1 MADKKPTRKR
11 GASLSIS
18 NIDPLVKTE
27 YARLAVIADM
37 TQAEFTRTLLS
48 NYKCFNLDFSKE
60 EQERLEVALQKTPS
74 SLKNKIKRSILRH
87 VESAINRPSKVINN
101 DINARTSSHSANAR
115 VDALLDQI
123 LRHNETAA
131 NWYDKIF
138 ITKSSMQS
146 YVQQQKGLN
155 AVCLTPG
162 KTVIDRCLER
172 NKELISTHHL
182 EQGLD
187 SSHNSKAYY
196 ARAKKHKFN

>member
-1 MADKKPTRKR
+1 MTDKKPTRKR

-27 YARLAVIADM
+27 YARLAVLANM
-37 TQAEFTRTLLS
+37 TQAEFTRTLLG
-48 NYKCFNLDFSKE
+48 NYKYFNLDFSKE

-87 VESAINRPSKVINN
+87 VESSINRPTKVINN

-115 VDALLDQI
+115 ADALLGQI
-123 LRHNETAA
+123 LKHNEMSA

-155 AVCLTPG
+155 VSSLTPG

-172 NKELISTHHL
+172 NKELITAHHL
-182 EQGLD
+182 EQGLEN
-187 SSHNSKAYY
+187 SHNSKAHY
-196 ARAKKHKFN
+196 ARLKAHKFN

>member
-18 NIDPLVKTE
+18 SIDPLVKIE

-115 VDALLDQI
+115 VDALLGQI
-123 LRHNETAA
+123 LKHNEIVD

-155 AVCLTPG
+155 TSCLTPG

-172 NKELISTHHL
+172 NKELIATHHL

-196 ARAKKHKFN
+196 ARSKKHKFN

>member
-1 MADKKPTRKR
+1 MTDKKPTRKR

-18 NIDPLVKTE
+18 NIDHLVKTE
-27 YARLAVIADM
+27 YTRLAVIADM
-37 TQAEFTRTLLS
+37 TQAEFTRTLLA
-48 NYKCFNLDFSKE
+48 NYKCFNLDFGKE

-101 DINARTSSHSANAR
+101 DINAKTSSYSANAR
-115 VDALLDQI
+115 ADSLLNQI
-123 LRHNETAA
+123 LKHNEMSA

-155 AVCLTPG
+155 AGGLTPG

-172 NKELISTHHL
+172 NKELITAHHL

-196 ARAKKHKFN
+196 ARSKKHKFN

>member
-18 NIDPLVKTE
+18 SINPLVKIE

-115 VDALLDQI
+115 VDALLGQI
-123 LRHNETAA
+123 LKHNEIVD

-155 AVCLTPG
+155 TSCLTPG

-172 NKELISTHHL
+172 NKELIATHHL

-196 ARAKKHKFN
+196 ARSKKHKFN

>member
-1 MADKKPTRKR
+1 MTDKKPTRRR

-27 YARLAVIADM
+27 YARLSVIADM
-37 TQAEFTRTLLS
+37 TQAEFTRTLLG

-101 DINARTSSHSANAR
+101 NINAKTSSYSANVRA
-115 VDALLDQI
+115 DALLGQI
-123 LRHNETAA
+123 LKHNETVA

-155 AVCLTPG
+155 AGCLTPG

-172 NKELISTHHL
+172 NKELIAAHHL

-187 SSHNSKAYY
+187 SNHNSKAYY
-196 ARAKKHKFN
+196 ARLKAHKFN

>member
-1 MADKKPTRKR
+1 MTDKKPTRKR

-18 NIDPLVKTE
+18 SIDPLVKTE
-27 YARLAVIADM
+27 YARLAVISDM

-60 EQERLEVALQKTPS
+60 EQERLDIALQKTPS

-87 VESAINRPSKVINN
+87 VESAINRPTKVINN
-101 DINARTSSHSANAR
+101 DINAKTSSHSANAR
-115 VDALLDQI
+115 ADALLGQI
-123 LRHNETAA
+123 LKHNKMVA

-155 AVCLTPG
+155 AGCLTPG

-172 NKELISTHHL
+172 NKELIATHHL

-196 ARAKKHKFN
+196 ARSKQHKFN

>member
-1 MADKKPTRKR
+1 MTDKKPTKKR

-37 TQAEFTRTLLS
+37 TQAEFTKTLLG

-60 EQERLEVALQKTPS
+60 EQERLEVALQKTPL

-87 VESAINRPSKVINN
+87 VETAINRPTKVINN
-101 DINARTSSHSANAR
+101 DINAKTSSHSANAR
-115 VDALLDQI
+115 ADSLLDQI
-123 LRHNETAA
+123 LMHNETAA

-146 YVQQQKGLN
+146 YAQEQRKLN
-155 AVCLTPG
+155 ENSLMPG
-162 KTVIDRCLER
+162 KAVVDRCLER
-172 NKELISTHHL
+172 RKELIAAHHL

-196 ARAKKHKFN
+196 ARSKKHKFN